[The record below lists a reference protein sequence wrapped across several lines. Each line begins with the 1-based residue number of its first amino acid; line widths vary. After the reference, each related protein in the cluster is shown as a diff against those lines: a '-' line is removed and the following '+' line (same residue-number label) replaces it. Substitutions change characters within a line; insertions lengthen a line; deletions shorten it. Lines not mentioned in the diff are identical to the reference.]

1 MNIIYCNQNLSY
13 IKSSQWINAVGYW
26 GLGLG
31 LWCLTPLSTIFQLYR
46 GNSSSAFWCF
56 PCATYTLPRL
66 PRALD
71 TISFSSL
78 KKTNHLYA
86 LDKILNISC
95 IGDLSRFWLFCLSP
109 LVFSPNTFKLFY
121 FPIFRFWS
129 YLIWRLFKKRAVC
142 TKCKQLQDINFKTEQ
157 TFHQIGEKRYSC

>member
-1 MNIIYCNQNLSY
+1 MCF
-13 IKSSQWINAVGYW
+13 WD
-26 GLGLG
+26 
-31 LWCLTPLSTIFQLYR
+31 LYY
-46 GNSSSAFWCF
+46 NTYSSSAFWCF

-109 LVFSPNTFKLFY
+109 LVFPPNTFKLFY

-142 TKCKQLQDINFKTEQ
+142 TKFYICVFIAEVLENVDVELSVHESFLEQPSSMSKDWKAKQI
-157 TFHQIGEKRYSC
+157 